1 VRRKYQIL
9 QIEVLKPQPIV
20 LNLCLN
26 IYKKILAQIGQYK
39 KLKNMSELQFPI
51 YLDNN
56 ATTPCDPRVV
66 DAMVPYFTKSFGNAA
81 SRNHQFGWEAEE
93 GVDYAREQVAKLIGA
108 DPKEIIFTSGATEGD
123 NLGIKGVY
131 EMYASKG
138 NHIITATTEHKAV
151 LDTCKHIEKL
161 GGEVTYLEVKADGLI
176 DLAEL
181 EAAVKPTTILIAIMY
196 ANNEV
201 GVIHPVREIS
211 AIAKKHGVLFF
222 SDAVQAV
229 GKIPVDVNADGI
241 DIMAFTAH
249 KMYGPK
255 GVGAL
260 YVRRKNPRVKVTA
273 QMDGGGHERGMRS
286 GTLNVPGIVGF
297 GKACELARLEMDKD
311 AAHTSRLRN
320 KLETELLKLE
330 EAYVNG
336 SVEHR
341 LPHVANIS
349 FKHVE
354 GEGLMMGFNKNIA
367 VSSGSA
373 CTSASLEPSYV
384 LKALGLGD
392 DLAHSSLR
400 FGLSRFTT
408 EEQIDYTIK
417 AVSETV
423 LKLREMSPLWEMYKE
438 GIDLDSIEW
447 AAH

>member
-1 VRRKYQIL
+1 M
-9 QIEVLKPQPIV
+9 LK
-20 LNLCLN
+20 L
-26 IYKKILAQIGQYK
+26 
-39 KLKNMSELQFPI
+39 PI

-56 ATTPCDPRVV
+56 STTPMDPRVLE
-66 DAMVPYFTKSFGNAA
+66 AMTPYFLEHYGNAA
-81 SRNHQFGWEAEE
+81 SRNHPFGWEAEE
-93 GVDYAREQVAKLIGA
+93 AVDYAREQVAKLIGA

-123 NLGIKGVY
+123 NLAIKGVF

-151 LDTCKHIEKL
+151 LDTCKHLEKT

-176 DLAEL
+176 DLTEL
-181 EAAVKPTTILIAIMY
+181 EAAIRPTTILIAIMY
-196 ANNEV
+196 ANNEI
-201 GVIHPVREIS
+201 GTIQPMREIS
-211 AIAKKHGVLFF
+211 AIAKKNGVLLF

-229 GKIPVDVNADGI
+229 GKIPVDVNKDGI
-241 DIMAFTAH
+241 DLMAFTAH

-255 GVGAL
+255 GIGAL

-297 GKACELARLEMDKD
+297 GKACELCRLEMESDTKRISILRDK
-311 AAHTSRLRN
+311 LQ
-320 KLETELLKLE
+320 TELMKLE

-336 SVEHR
+336 SIEHR
-341 LPHVANIS
+341 LPHVTNIS

-354 GEGLMMGFNKNIA
+354 GEGLLMGFNKNIA
-367 VSSGSA
+367 LSSGSA

-400 FGLSRFTT
+400 FGLGRFTN

-417 AVSETV
+417 AISETV
-423 LKLREMSPLWEMYKE
+423 LKLRDMSPLWEMYKE
-438 GIDLDSIEW
+438 GIDLNSIEW

>member
-1 VRRKYQIL
+1 M
-9 QIEVLKPQPIV
+9 LK
-20 LNLCLN
+20 L
-26 IYKKILAQIGQYK
+26 
-39 KLKNMSELQFPI
+39 PI

-56 ATTPCDPRVV
+56 ATTPMDPRVFE
-66 DAMVPYFTKSFGNAA
+66 AMTPYFLEDFGNAA
-81 SRNHQFGWEAEE
+81 SRNHPFGWKAEE
-93 GVDYAREQVAKLIGA
+93 AVDYAREQVAKLIGA

-123 NLGIKGVY
+123 NLGIKGVF
-131 EMYASKG
+131 EMYAQKG

-161 GGEVTYLEVKADGLI
+161 GGEVTYLQVKPDGLI

-181 EAAVKPTTILIAIMY
+181 EAAIKPTTILISIMW
-196 ANNEV
+196 ANNEIGTV
-201 GVIHPVREIS
+201 MPIREIS
-211 AIAKKHGVLFF
+211 AIAKKHGVLLFT
-222 SDAVQAV
+222 DGTQAV
-229 GKIPVDVNADGI
+229 GKIPVDVNKDGI
-241 DIMAFTAH
+241 DLMAFTAH

-297 GKACELARLEMDKD
+297 GKACEVCMQDMEADSKRISKMRD
-311 AAHTSRLRN
+311 
-320 KLETELLKLE
+320 KLETALMLLE
-330 EAYVNG
+330 EAYING
-336 SVEHR
+336 STLHR
-341 LPHVANIS
+341 LPHVTNIS

-354 GEGLMMGFNKNIA
+354 GEGLLMGFNKNIA
-367 VSSGSA
+367 LSSGSA

-400 FGLSRFTT
+400 FGLGRFTT
-408 EEQIDYTIK
+408 DEQIDYTVK
-417 AVSETV
+417 AISDTV
-423 LKLREMSPLWEMYKE
+423 IKLREMSPLWEMYKE
-438 GIDLDSIEW
+438 GIDLNSIEW

>member
-1 VRRKYQIL
+1 
-9 QIEVLKPQPIV
+9 
-20 LNLCLN
+20 
-26 IYKKILAQIGQYK
+26 
-39 KLKNMSELQFPI
+39 MSLQFPI

-56 ATTPCDPRVV
+56 ATTQCDPRVV
-66 DAMVPYFTKSFGNAA
+66 EAMIPYFTNNFGNAA
-81 SRNHQFGWEAEE
+81 SRNHPFGWAAEE
-93 GVDYAREQVAKLIGA
+93 AVDYAREQVAKLIGA

-123 NLGIKGVY
+123 NLAIKGVF
-131 EMYASKG
+131 EMYANKG
-138 NHIITATTEHKAV
+138 NHIITCNIEHKAV
-151 LDTCKHIEKL
+151 LDACKHVEKM
-161 GGEVTYLEVKADGLI
+161 GGDVTYLDVKEDGRI
-176 DLAEL
+176 DLGEL
-181 EAAVKPTTILIAIMY
+181 EAAIRPSTILISIMY
-196 ANNEV
+196 ANNEI
-201 GVIHPVREIS
+201 GIIQPMHEIS
-211 AIAKKHGVLFF
+211 AIAKKHGVLLF

-229 GKIPVDVNADGI
+229 GKIPVDVNKDGI
-241 DIMAFTAH
+241 DLMAFTAH

-297 GKACELARLEMDKD
+297 GKACELCLTEMEKD
-311 AAHTSRLRN
+311 AAHTSVLRD
-320 KLETELLKLE
+320 KLEQALNQIDES
-330 EAYVNG
+330 YVNG
-336 SVEHR
+336 DPNYR
-341 LPHVANIS
+341 LPHVSNIS
-349 FKHVE
+349 FKYVE

-417 AVSETV
+417 SVTETV
-423 LKLREMSPLWEMYKE
+423 LKLREMSPLWEMFKE
-438 GIDLDSIEW
+438 GVDMESIEW
-447 AAH
+447 AHH